1 MHANASTS
9 SVASPKKPVDPSIAP
24 VRKVRNVSKSRP
36 WSRPALT
43 GPVAGNRLLAIRDR
57 LISRQRSSNPWWPF
71 NDDCS
76 SSLNRMN
83 VRNST
88 GDVMWAV
95 C

>member
-1 MHANASTS
+1 MASMSDAILALRSSFCSVHANASTS

-57 LISRQRSSNPWWPF
+57 LISRQRSVES
-71 NDDCS
+71 
-76 SSLNRMN
+76 
-83 VRNST
+83 V
-88 GDVMWAV
+88 VAV
-95 C
+95 Q